1 MIHAEVS
8 IYPLGTD
15 STSISIYIARA
26 IEAISD
32 FKDVKYE
39 LTPMGT
45 VLESDKLEKIF
56 EASKIMTDVVH
67 KMGVKRVEVVLKI
80 DSRSDKNQT
89 MDSKVDSVNKFL
101 KSEGP

>member
-1 MIHAEVS
+1 MIHAEIS

-15 STSISIYIARA
+15 STSVSIYIARA

-32 FKDVKYE
+32 FDGVRYK

-45 VLESDKLEKIF
+45 ILESDKLEKIF
-56 EASKIMTDVVH
+56 EASKIMTDAVH
-67 KMGVKRVEVVLKI
+67 RMGVRRVEVMLKI

-89 MDSKVDSVNKFL
+89 IDSKVDSVNKYL
-101 KSEGP
+101 KSESP

>member
-1 MIHAEVS
+1 MIHAEIS

-15 STSISIYIARA
+15 STSVSIYIARA

-32 FKDVKYE
+32 FGGVKYK

-45 VLESDKLEKIF
+45 ILESDKLEKIF
-56 EASKIMTDVVH
+56 EASKIMTDAVH
-67 KMGVKRVEVVLKI
+67 RMGVKRVEVILKV

-89 MDSKVDSVNKFL
+89 IDSKMDSVNKYL

>member
-1 MIHAEVS
+1 MIHAEIS

-15 STSISIYIARA
+15 STSVSIYIARA

-32 FKDVKYE
+32 FKDVKYK

-45 VLESDKLEKIF
+45 ILESDKLEKIF
-56 EASKIMTDVVH
+56 EASKIMTDAVH
-67 KMGVKRVEVVLKI
+67 RMGVRRVEVMLKI

-89 MDSKVDSVNKFL
+89 IDSKVDSVNKYL
-101 KSEGP
+101 KSESP

>member
-1 MIHAEVS
+1 MIHAEIS

-15 STSISIYIARA
+15 STSVSIYIARA
-26 IEAISD
+26 IEAIGD
-32 FKDVKYE
+32 FDGVKYN

-45 VLESDKLEKIF
+45 ILESDKLEKIF
-56 EASKIMTDVVH
+56 EASKIMTDAVH
-67 KMGVKRVEVVLKI
+67 RMGVKRVEVILKI

-89 MDSKVDSVNKFL
+89 IDSKIDSVNKYL

>member
-1 MIHAEVS
+1 MIHAEIS

-15 STSISIYIARA
+15 STSVSIYIARA

-32 FKDVKYE
+32 FEGVKYK

-45 VLESDKLEKIF
+45 ILESDKLEKIF
-56 EASKIMTDVVH
+56 EASKIMTDTVH
-67 KMGVKRVEVVLKI
+67 RMGVKRVEVILKV

-89 MDSKVDSVNKFL
+89 MDSKIDSVNKYL

>member
-1 MIHAEVS
+1 MIHAEIS

-26 IEAISD
+26 IEAIGD
-32 FKDVKYE
+32 LGVKYKM
-39 LTPMGT
+39 TPMGT
-45 VLESDKLEKIF
+45 VLESDRLEKIF
-56 EASKIMTDVVH
+56 EASKIMTETVH
-67 KMGVKRVEVVLKI
+67 RMGVKRVEIILKI

-89 MDSKVDSVNKFL
+89 IESKVDAVNKYL

>member
-1 MIHAEVS
+1 MVHAEISV
-8 IYPLGTD
+8 YPLGTD

-32 FKDVKYE
+32 LDVRYQ

-45 VLESDKLEKIF
+45 VLESDKIEKIF
-56 EASKIMTDVVH
+56 EASKAIIDTVH
-67 KMGVKRVEVVLKI
+67 RMGAKRVEAVLKI

-89 MDSKVDSVNKFL
+89 MESKVNAVNKYL
-101 KSEGP
+101 SKGP

>member
-1 MIHAEVS
+1 MIHAEIS

-15 STSISIYIARA
+15 STSVSIYIARA

-32 FKDVKYE
+32 FEGVKYK

-45 VLESDKLEKIF
+45 ILESDKLEKIF
-56 EASKIMTDVVH
+56 EASKIMTDAVH
-67 KMGVKRVEVVLKI
+67 RMGVKRVEVILKV

-89 MDSKVDSVNKFL
+89 IDSKMDSVNKYL